1 MADLEIN
8 IDRET
13 CMGSGNCQ
21 FWAPS
26 VFDLDDDGVA
36 VVVDR
41 DGDPED
47 KVVNAARGCPTQAI
61 TVFRDGEKIA
71 P

>member
-1 MADLEIN
+1 MAPMEIK
-8 IDRET
+8 IDREV

-21 FWAPS
+21 FWAPN

-36 VVVDR
+36 VTVDAG
-41 DGDPED
+41 GDPDE
-47 KVVNAARGCPTQAI
+47 KVVLAARGCPTGAI
-61 TVFRDGEKIA
+61 SVFRDGEQIA